1 MGGEELYILKHKDLD
16 TAMVKINPFS
26 GRIEYILEVYLP
38 EELPV
43 GCKKDGTGL
52 AEWWNMRA
60 VPDTRKGIQQALKI
74 LREETS
80 QSLMLA
86 AYGLSLTDH
95 YWMQPVSKELY
106 WRDIN
111 FFENDFSDELGNLLT
126 DTGRIDVD
134 DHISRFSPASSVNG
148 EMKKKW
154 IIRDHT
160 RYLLKI
166 NTNNY
171 GQQAVNEKIA
181 ENIPVVTK
189 LMTLDE
195 AKKSGAMALFG
206 EKYGDTVRVVCVDDY
221 SKEFCG
227 GTHVSNTGEI
237 QAFKIL
243 SESGV
248 AAGVRRIEA
257 LTGQGVFDYYNDLE
271 KKLEEA
277 AKTVK
282 ATPANLQEKLE
293 HLMADLKSLQAENE
307 SLKSK
312 AAKEALGDVMDQ
324 VQDVNGVKLLAVS
337 VADVD
342 MNGLRDLGDQLKE
355 KLGEGVVVLAS
366 AKDGKV
372 NLIAMATDAAMK
384 QGAHAGNL
392 IKGIAALVG
401 GGGGGRPN
409 MAQAGGKNP
418 AGIDAAIAEAAK
430 VLAGQIDK

>member
-1 MGGEELYILKHKDLD
+1 MTAEELEQVEK
-16 TAMVKINPFS
+16 
-26 GRIEYILEVYLP
+26 
-38 EELPV
+38 
-43 GCKKDGTGL
+43 
-52 AEWWNMRA
+52 
-60 VPDTRKGIQQALKI
+60 
-74 LREETS
+74 
-80 QSLMLA
+80 
-86 AYGLSLTDH
+86 
-95 YWMQPVSKELY
+95 
-106 WRDIN
+106 
-111 FFENDFSDELGNLLT
+111 
-126 DTGRIDVD
+126 
-134 DHISRFSPASSVNG
+134 
-148 EMKKKW
+148 
-154 IIRDHT
+154 
-160 RYLLKI
+160 
-166 NTNNY
+166 
-171 GQQAVNEKIA
+171 AVNEKIA

-277 AKTVK
+277 AKIVK

>member
-160 RYLLKI
+160 RYLLK
-166 NTNNY
+166 
-171 GQQAVNEKIA
+171 
-181 ENIPVVTK
+181 
-189 LMTLDE
+189 
-195 AKKSGAMALFG
+195 
-206 EKYGDTVRVVCVDDY
+206 
-221 SKEFCG
+221 
-227 GTHVSNTGEI
+227 
-237 QAFKIL
+237 
-243 SESGV
+243 
-248 AAGVRRIEA
+248 
-257 LTGQGVFDYYNDLE
+257 
-271 KKLEEA
+271 
-277 AKTVK
+277 
-282 ATPANLQEKLE
+282 
-293 HLMADLKSLQAENE
+293 
-307 SLKSK
+307 
-312 AAKEALGDVMDQ
+312 
-324 VQDVNGVKLLAVS
+324 
-337 VADVD
+337 
-342 MNGLRDLGDQLKE
+342 
-355 KLGEGVVVLAS
+355 
-366 AKDGKV
+366 
-372 NLIAMATDAAMK
+372 
-384 QGAHAGNL
+384 
-392 IKGIAALVG
+392 
-401 GGGGGRPN
+401 
-409 MAQAGGKNP
+409 
-418 AGIDAAIAEAAK
+418 
-430 VLAGQIDK
+430 

>member
-16 TAMVKINPFS
+16 TAMVKINHFS

-181 ENIPVVTK
+181 TRLHERLEWRNYVPYEITGTK
-189 LMTLDE
+189 IDGEEFPCSLNALFTSLDTELVSAYQLIRNYKVPNDLSEYEAIIRLATEYGLDE
-195 AKKSGAMALFG
+195 LEVRRQLEYTILTDFILSNTDRHYNNFGFLYNSEKHTLIKMAPVYDTGNCLFYNEDPVPVKSGLLNVKVNSFC
-206 EKYGDTVRVVCVDDY
+206 K
-221 SKEFCG
+221 KE
-227 GTHVSNTGEI
+227 TDMLSYVKNKEI
-237 QAFKIL
+237 ID
-243 SESGV
+243 
-248 AAGVRRIEA
+248 I
-257 LTGQGVFDYYNDLE
+257 
-271 KKLEEA
+271 
-277 AKTVK
+277 
-282 ATPANLQEKLE
+282 EKLE
-293 HLMADLKSLQAENE
+293 GFPKEVEELLKQYTKMPEERAE
-307 SLKSK
+307 K
-312 AAKEALGDVMDQ
+312 
-324 VQDVNGVKLLAVS
+324 
-337 VADVD
+337 
-342 MNGLRDLGDQLKE
+342 
-355 KLGEGVVVLAS
+355 
-366 AKDGKV
+366 
-372 NLIAMATDAAMK
+372 
-384 QGAHAGNL
+384 
-392 IKGIAALVG
+392 
-401 GGGGGRPN
+401 
-409 MAQAGGKNP
+409 
-418 AGIDAAIAEAAK
+418 IAETVQK
-430 VLAGQIDK
+430 KIEYLQLFQEGKKIWKREKYW